1 MSEVSS
7 STGVQA
13 KISRAK
19 LKAKVGSTL
28 KVLVD
33 APGVGR
39 SSADAPEI
47 DGLVYFEKTPGI
59 KTGQFVDI
67 RIERSDAH
75 DLHGRLA

>member
-1 MSEVSS
+1 MD
-7 STGVQA
+7 VQA
-13 KISRAK
+13 KISREK
-19 LKAKVGSTL
+19 LKAKVGRTL

-47 DGLVYFEKTPGI
+47 DGLVYFEKKSKA
-59 KTGQFVDI
+59 KTGQFVDVL
-67 RIERSDAH
+67 IERADDH

>member
-1 MSEVSS
+1 MQ
-7 STGVQA
+7 VQA
-13 KISRAK
+13 RISRAR
-19 LKAKVGSTL
+19 LKAKIGSMQ

-33 APGVGR
+33 AAGVGR

-47 DGLVYFEKTPGI
+47 DGLVYFEKTPEV